1 MKTLVLF
8 LSLIVLPICHGAP
21 LKLITEE
28 LPPYAY
34 REGGKITGASVD
46 IIKALFK
53 QANISYQI
61 KMFPWKRAYET
72 AKSESACI
80 FPIQRSQEREV
91 LFNWISPVL
100 ITQTAFYAND
110 SGDHQVR
117 TLTDA
122 LKLKIGTYRGSAVEE
137 YLTGQGFKVTSVS
150 KDSVNANKL
159 SFERIDLWAADT
171 LSAPYFIK
179 KANITNIKEALVY
192 FTTLR
197 ALACNPAVPAT
208 TISKLQDALQAI
220 YNSGE
225 VDKILAKYKQ

>member
-1 MKTLVLF
+1 MRIFILLLSI
-8 LSLIVLPICHGAP
+8 LSLSFSHAAP

-34 REGGKITGASVD
+34 RQGGKITGASVD

-53 QANISYQI
+53 EANIDYEI

-72 AKSESACI
+72 VKSESACI

-100 ITQTAFYAND
+100 ITQTAFYAKD
-110 SGDHQVR
+110 DGKTQVR

-122 LKLKIGTYRGSAVEE
+122 QNLKIGTYRGSAVEE
-137 YLTGQGFKVTSVS
+137 YLVGQGFKVESIS
-150 KDSVNANKL
+150 KDSANANKL
-159 SFERIDLWAADT
+159 SSGRIDLWAADT
-171 LSAPYFIK
+171 LSAPYFAK
-179 KANITNIKEALVY
+179 KSNITNLTEALVY

-197 ALACNPAVPAT
+197 ALACNTSVSKT
-208 TISKLQDALQAI
+208 TVTKLQDALQSI
-220 YNSGE
+220 YKAGK
-225 VDKILAKYKQ
+225 VDKILAKYK